1 MFWLVAIAVSLVVTL
16 AVCWPLLRTDGL
28 MRSAG
33 LSLVAL
39 GILLSLL
46 LYREVG
52 TPSGIG
58 VDGRPVAGSANANH
72 SPDQVEMDQLL
83 QQLVQRLEA
92 NPDDLDGWLILGR
105 SYKTMQRYEES
116 LEALANA
123 FRLAPENPLVIVE
136 YAEARMFA
144 SGNPQIG
151 SEELLLLQRAVDADP
166 QSQKGLWLL
175 GIAAAQAGQNNEAIS
190 YWSRLLEQMESDSAA
205 AVAIKEQIGLLQGQA
220 SVTPTPASWDG
231 FDIIVDAPEQQF
243 EAAPGS
249 VLFVIARRP
258 GGGGPPL
265 GVRRIENP
273 RFPVQLQLTDSDSM
287 MPQVPIS
294 SVQTVELLA
303 RLSMTGQPVPSEG
316 DIESA
321 VKQRAIT
328 DSKAVTLGLLID

>member
-1 MFWLVAIAVSLVVTL
+1 MFWILAIAVSLAVTL
-16 AVCWPLLRTDGL
+16 AVCWPLLRTGGL

-39 GILLSLL
+39 GVVLSLL

-52 TPSGIG
+52 TPSAIGI
-58 VDGRPVAGSANANH
+58 DGRPVASSANTNH
-72 SPDQVEMDQLL
+72 SPDQVEMDLLL
-83 QQLVQRLEA
+83 QQLEQRLEA
-92 NPDDLDGWLILGR
+92 NPDDLEGWMILGR

-123 FRLAPENPLVIVE
+123 FRLAPKNPLVIVE

-151 SEELLLLQRAVDADP
+151 NEELLLLQQAVESDP

-175 GIAAAQAGQNNEAIS
+175 GIAASQAGQNNAAVG
-190 YWSRLLEQMESDSAA
+190 YWKRLLELMEPGSSA
-205 AVAIKEQIGLLQGQA
+205 AVAIEEQIGLLQGRA
-220 SVTPTPASWDG
+220 SVTPPPASWDG
-231 FDIIVDAPEQQF
+231 LNIIVDGPDQHFKAP
-243 EAAPGS
+243 PGS

-258 GGGGPPL
+258 GAGGPPL
-265 GVRRIENP
+265 GVRRIVNP

-303 RLSMTGQPVPSEG
+303 RLSMTGQPVASEG

-321 VKQRAIT
+321 VKQRATT
-328 DSKAVTLGLLID
+328 DSEAVTLSLLID